1 MKWLHHIPSWLK
13 NKYFVTALVF
23 LVWITFFDERD
34 LLTNLRHRSEL
45 KSLEKSRDQYAKD
58 IAETRKEL
66 EQLQKDPAMVEKYAR
81 EKYRMKRDDEDIF
94 IVSE

>member
-13 NKYFVTALVF
+13 NKYFVTALGF

>member
-1 MKWLHHIPSWLK
+1 MKWLNHIPSWLK
-13 NKYFVTALVF
+13 NKYFVTAMGF
-23 LVWITFFDERD
+23 LVWISFFDERD

>member
-13 NKYFVTALVF
+13 NKYLVTALGF

-34 LLTNLRHRSEL
+34 LLTNLRHHSEL
-45 KSLEKSRDQYAKD
+45 KSLEKSRDQYARD
-58 IAETRKEL
+58 ISATRKEL
-66 EQLQKDPAMVEKYAR
+66 DQLQKDPAMVEKYAR